1 MTNTIAEQQEVAG
14 KIKAGEFT
22 IEELTDSIIAG
33 QSQVHGIDLQ
43 DMVNDALGDDAVSLY
58 AMEYIKAQPGDKELP
73 AKTVNFLDSMELR
86 AKQNIDQAIRNI
98 VKEHCP
104 CG

>member
-1 MTNTIAEQQEVAG
+1 MTNTVAEQQEVAD

-22 IEELTDSIIAG
+22 VEELTDSIIAG

-58 AMEYIKAQPGDKELP
+58 AMKYLQASENRKVITNAISDFTQELEE
-73 AKTVNFLDSMELR
+73 TT
-86 AKQNIDQAIRNI
+86 KQNIDQAIRNI
-98 VKEHCP
+98 VKEYYP
-104 CG
+104 YG